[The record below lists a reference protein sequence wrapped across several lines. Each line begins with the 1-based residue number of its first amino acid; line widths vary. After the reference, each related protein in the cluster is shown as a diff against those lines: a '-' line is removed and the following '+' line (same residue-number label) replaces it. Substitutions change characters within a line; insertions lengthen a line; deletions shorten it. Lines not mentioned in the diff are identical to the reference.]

1 MHKRISFWIMLA
13 LALSCAG
20 GLYAF
25 ATGSVAGFVKDG
37 TGAVVPGAKI
47 TLTNTSTN
55 VAVNA
60 TSDVNGEYQ
69 FLQLAP
75 SMYSLVVE
83 SKGFKKTAIAS
94 VVVQVDQITRAEI
107 SLEVGSVTES
117 VQVEAIA
124 PLLENVKSTLSSVV
138 DSRNI
143 SISIYDLP
151 RLHSYHAARSYPF
164 SRCRN
169 RPRICLQP

>member
-1 MHKRISFWIMLA
+1 MHKRFSIWIMLA

-25 ATGSVAGFVKDG
+25 ATGSVSGFVKDG

-55 VAVNA
+55 ATIGT

-69 FLQLAP
+69 FPQLAP
-75 SMYSLVVE
+75 ASYSLVVE
-83 SKGFKKTAIAS
+83 SKGFKKTTIAS
-94 VVVQVDQITRAEI
+94 VLVQVDQITRAEV
-107 SLEVGSVTES
+107 SLEVGSVTDS
-117 VQVEAIA
+117 VQVEAVA
-124 PLLENVKSTLSSVV
+124 PLLENDKSTLSSVV

-143 SISIYDLP
+143 SSMPLNGRNSLDLALITP
-151 RLHSYHAARSYPF
+151 GVVPTATG
-164 SRCRN
+164 
-169 RPRICLQP
+169 